1 MQRFHWL
8 KLGFT
13 GFHWVLLG
21 FIEFYWVLLGF
32 TGLYW
37 ALQGFTGFY
46 LLKLGFTGFYWV
58 SLRIEQNETELGL
71 NIKEATKT
79 VRDEVYRPSPFP
91 GRQLAG
97 RCGAFNAIGP
107 PARDGQRSN
116 AGSGG
121 TATKNQR
128 PKSQNVSL

>member
-1 MQRFHWL
+1 M
-8 KLGFT
+8 GFT
-13 GFHWVLLG
+13 GFYWVLLG
-21 FIEFYWVLLGF
+21 FTGFYWVLLGF